1 MTNTENALPSV
12 AQGGSAGATCNN
24 SGRYRYM
31 LCALCCGFFAVR
43 GYTRALNS
51 AHNSVGAILLD
62 DGRYLAS
69 LMPSIDVP
77 ASIKFGL
84 TGTSGDDNNASNNDD
99 MANNGKGG
107 GDTTTDAVGSET
119 QEDRQTRRRT
129 RQSNTPTKTVA
140 RVPASTDP
148 DPSLPTIALTEPFFR
163 GGFRNQAMRF
173 NQFMFEARSK
183 NISQILLPSVRWGD
197 QFGGRAILHETL
209 FDVEYWN
216 AFYPALPRFVTYN
229 ESQHY
234 QWDNSDRLLNMTI
247 ENPLKKGSPT
257 QFLEENA
264 RRRTNPY
271 HGGGGIMGGK
281 LWNGYKTYTRG
292 LIDRKKERDRFEVL
306 IYQALVPSKL
316 LTDKTQELM
325 AHLPEELRSGN
336 YITLHARV
344 EPDMQ
349 KHHGKCGEMKIFDLT
364 KILNFVENEFEET
377 PPLGIFMPLNKPLLV
392 QGSKPEENNPLA
404 AQNLAALERVEK
416 EGMFGGKARVFEL
429 GTSALGDDAS
439 FDGMRATAGSM
450 INFYLALNSR
460 AFIGTPIST
469 YSVDVWTVRFFRG
482 KRNNY
487 QYLPTGLEKVANN
500 KASEPEPYACSVR
513 RLMRRSLR

>member
-1 MTNTENALPSV
+1 MTNSEDALPSV
-12 AQGGSAGATCNN
+12 AQGGSSADATWNN

-51 AHNSVGAILLD
+51 AHDSVGAILLD

-69 LMPSIDVP
+69 LMPSIPVP
-77 ASIKFGL
+77 ASINFGL
-84 TGTSGDDNNASNNDD
+84 TGTSGDDN
-99 MANNGKGG
+99 
-107 GDTTTDAVGSET
+107 TTDAVGSEIPP
-119 QEDRQTRRRT
+119 DIQTRRRT
-129 RQSNTPTKTVA
+129 RQSANTPIKTVA
-140 RVPASTDP
+140 RAPASTDP
-148 DPSLPTIALTEPFFR
+148 DPTLPTIALTEPFFR

-173 NQFMFEARSK
+173 NQFIFEARSK
-183 NISQILLPSVRWGD
+183 NISQILLPSVRWGE

-216 AFYPALPRFVTYN
+216 TFYPRLPKFVSYN
-229 ESQHY
+229 EKQHY
-234 QWDNSDRLLNMTI
+234 QWDNSDRLLNMII

-257 QFLEENA
+257 QFLEENE

-292 LIDRKKERDRFEVL
+292 LIGRKKERDRLEVL

-325 AHLPEELRSGN
+325 MHLPEELRSGN

-349 KHHGKCGEMKIFDLT
+349 KHHGKCGEMKIFDLS
-364 KILNFVENEFEET
+364 KILKFVEDEFKET
-377 PPLGIFMPLNKPLLV
+377 PPLGIFMPLNKPLLIE
-392 QGSKPEENNPLA
+392 GSKPEEKNPLA
-404 AQNLAALERVEK
+404 AQNLATLERIEK
-416 EGMFGGKARVFEL
+416 DGMFGGKARVFEL
-429 GTSALGDDAS
+429 GTSALGDDPR

-450 INFYLALNSR
+450 INFYLALNGR

-500 KASEPEPYACSVR
+500 EAIEPEPYACSVR
-513 RLMRRSLR
+513 RLMRRLLL